1 MAAPSAWD
9 VGTLDF
15 CGELQ
20 ARGPG
25 SGSGLVM
32 GIARGGVETAA
43 AAEPDDELQWAVPE
57 SWTPWQAVSVPS
69 AYATVS
75 SRSDSWGQP
84 KHPHDINKPRSLD
97 EAVSV
102 VRVSSNFVAKSTSSG
117 C

>member
-75 SRSDSWGQP
+75 SRSDSWGQGTAQTP
-84 KHPHDINKPRSLD
+84 SWYKQTTFPRRS
-97 EAVSV
+97 
-102 VRVSSNFVAKSTSSG
+102 RVSRARIF
-117 C
+117 